1 MSVIFVPHC
10 PYVFD
15 SLNSDI
21 WICIVL
27 CSEFPKFCSFTCVSL
42 LPLIDNTFE
51 VLQRRWR
58 GPTISVW
65 MPTLALG
72 YLVALLLPWDPGKN
86 LTRNKNRNRIYNL
99 LALQWMNRTPIIMRL
114 TLSCDYLSKMYCELF
129 AVTAQIYL
137 RYITWNERNVKYNFL
152 LCKWLWM
159 SPRLRLV
166 YMIVYKYFATRN
178 FELFF
183 QFSFVIIM
191 RW

>member
-1 MSVIFVPHC
+1 MENILSTGDGRCYGCIELYRHALYHLLMNSLYCKLLDVSDICPHC

-42 LPLIDNTFE
+42 FPLIDNTFE

-58 GPTISVW
+58 PMISVW

-86 LTRNKNRNRIYNL
+86 LTRNKNKNRIYIISL
-99 LALQWMNRTPIIMRL
+99 LFNGRTTHP
-114 TLSCDYLSKMYCELF
+114 LS
-129 AVTAQIYL
+129 
-137 RYITWNERNVKYNFL
+137 WG
-152 LCKWLWM
+152 
-159 SPRLRLV
+159 
-166 YMIVYKYFATRN
+166 
-178 FELFF
+178 
-183 QFSFVIIM
+183 
-191 RW
+191 